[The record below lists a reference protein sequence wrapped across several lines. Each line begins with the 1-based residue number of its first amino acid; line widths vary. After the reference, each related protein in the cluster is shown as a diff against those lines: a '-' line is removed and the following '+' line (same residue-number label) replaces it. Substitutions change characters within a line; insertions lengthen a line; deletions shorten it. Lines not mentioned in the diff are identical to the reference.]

1 MNGID
6 ADLAALE
13 TVCSSVSLVKNEDD
27 TLPDSYVV
35 LSVLDDTPEIYA
47 GDRDEQQHL
56 KLRAAWYA
64 RELPQVRAR
73 CMRNALRKAGFI
85 IGSTEYGYDNET
97 KHHIA
102 YVEAETDDDCDWNE
116 SEE

>member
-1 MNGID
+1 MTGID
-6 ADLAALE
+6 AALAALE
-13 TVCSSVSLVKNEDD
+13 TVCSSVSFVKNEDD
-27 TLPDSYVV
+27 PLPDSYVV

-85 IGSTEYGYDNET
+85 IGSTEYGYV
-97 KHHIA
+97 HHLRRRRA
-102 YVEAETDDDCDWNE
+102 TPRTE
-116 SEE
+116 